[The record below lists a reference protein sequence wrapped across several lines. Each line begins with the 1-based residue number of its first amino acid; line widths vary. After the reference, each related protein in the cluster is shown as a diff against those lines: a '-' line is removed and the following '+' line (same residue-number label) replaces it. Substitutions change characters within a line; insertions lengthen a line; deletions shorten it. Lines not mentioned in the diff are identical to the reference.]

1 MQHPPSV
8 SNGPTVH
15 ECGPQMSLSAC
26 LLHFACDLLECRVSE
41 LFVAGAS
48 SISGDQGFLLKGRV
62 KIYRPGRHSHISR
75 WGRGRRVRT
84 HTPIHTHTTRTC
96 ISAHT
101 HTRRQRKE
109 GGRLWW
115 SGRLRG
121 QSEVG
126 PRVVWRGD
134 RDRLSVVC
142 VCVCLAVTQTP
153 WGVADSHQL
162 PVNNVRRRR
171 KVKTRRKQLRVCAVA
186 SQPITA
192 RRILRSKFS
201 KNAGGVVPRA
211 TFPQHDSACCEL
223 NSPDMMRKSSQFREN
238 VWDTKKKKTQYMN
251 CL

>member
-75 WGRGRRVRT
+75 WGAGDVCALT
-84 HTPIHTHTTRTC
+84 LQYTHTHTHTHNTDMY
-96 ISAHT
+96 IST

-134 RDRLSVVC
+134 RDRLSVCVC
-142 VCVCLAVTQTP
+142 VCVLGGDTDT
-153 WGVADSHQL
+153 
-162 PVNNVRRRR
+162 
-171 KVKTRRKQLRVCAVA
+171 LRCGR
-186 SQPITA
+186 QPPA
-192 RRILRSKFS
+192 
-201 KNAGGVVPRA
+201 
-211 TFPQHDSACCEL
+211 AC
-223 NSPDMMRKSSQFREN
+223 K
-238 VWDTKKKKTQYMN
+238 
-251 CL
+251 

>member
-26 LLHFACDLLECRVSE
+26 LLHFACDLLECCVSE

-101 HTRRQRKE
+101 HTHADRGRRE
-109 GGRLWW
+109 GGC
-115 SGRLRG
+115 G
-121 QSEVG
+121 EVAG
-126 PRVVWRGD
+126 WGD
-134 RDRLSVVC
+134 RVRWGQGLCDEGTGTGCRLC
-142 VCVCLAVTQTP
+142 VCACAWRWHRHLEVWQTATSCL
-153 WGVADSHQL
+153 
-162 PVNNVRRRR
+162 
-171 KVKTRRKQLRVCAVA
+171 
-186 SQPITA
+186 
-192 RRILRSKFS
+192 
-201 KNAGGVVPRA
+201 
-211 TFPQHDSACCEL
+211 
-223 NSPDMMRKSSQFREN
+223 
-238 VWDTKKKKTQYMN
+238 
-251 CL
+251 